1 MTKEL
6 LEQYPDICAE
16 IKRLEQPVTDT
27 VSGSLPD
34 YPYTQRTWTIRGVC
48 LETGYLD
55 DLKAKKQEILSFVQ
69 QLKLTEKP
77 IVTYRAIYGLP
88 WARVAAKMG
97 YRYTEQ
103 AVKKKYYRTLKKYF

>member
-1 MTKEL
+1 MQNL
-6 LEQYPDICAE
+6 AQYGYDVI
-16 IKRLEQPVTDT
+16 LPVNTMGT
-27 VSGSLPD
+27 LAIV
-34 YPYTQRTWTIRGVC
+34 GVC
-48 LETGYLD
+48 FGVWI
-55 DLKAKKQEILSFVQ
+55 KAKKQEILSFVQ

-103 AVKKKYYRTLKKYF
+103 AVKKKYYRILKKYF